1 MISAED
7 EILITNAIALAEKN
21 TSGEIRVHI
30 ETKCKIDP
38 VEQVKKLFAKLKMYE
53 TKDRNGVLI
62 YVALKDHKL
71 AIWGDE
77 GIHQKL
83 PNNFWEDE
91 TQLMIRYFSENKIGE
106 GLAQAIHLIG
116 EQLKQHFPY
125 QSNDTNELS
134 NEVSF
139 GD

>member
-1 MISAED
+1 MISPDD
-7 EILITNAIALAEKN
+7 EKQIIDAIALAEKN
-21 TSGEIRVHI
+21 TSGEIRVHV
-30 ETKCKIDP
+30 ESKCKGDSIARIK
-38 VEQVKKLFAKLKMYE
+38 VLFKKLNMYE
-53 TKDRNGVLI
+53 TKERNAVLI

-83 PNNFWEDE
+83 PDNFWNQE
-91 TQLMIRYFSENKIGE
+91 TELMISHFSQNKIGE

-134 NEVSF
+134 DELSL
-139 GD
+139 GE